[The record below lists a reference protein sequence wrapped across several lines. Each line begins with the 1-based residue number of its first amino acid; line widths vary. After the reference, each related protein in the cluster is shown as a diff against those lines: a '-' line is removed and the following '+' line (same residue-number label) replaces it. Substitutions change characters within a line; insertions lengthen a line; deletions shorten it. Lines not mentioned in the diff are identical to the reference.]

1 MALCPMLG
9 WRSTSLKSVAKNLLL
24 PSICMLLSLPVLY
37 FVGVQ
42 DFLPMF
48 FYALSLFVLV
58 TLGREYYLGAKIA
71 VKNDNQGW
79 MTSLFSFALKN
90 RRRYGGFLVHAGIV
104 FMVAGLA
111 GYGFFQFKE
120 DFQMKP
126 GQEIKIQNYQLRYKG
141 LRSISGSNYE
151 GGGAMID
158 VYRGGRFIRTL
169 QPEKRSYQKDK
180 PSTTEV
186 AIMSNLKEDLYLILG
201 GWEGDSTI
209 SLTVVINP
217 LLMWLWIGT
226 GIIILG
232 VLWAALPVRKKDL
245 ELNSLTTDYLV
256 LLRSA
261 K

>member
-1 MALCPMLG
+1 
-9 WRSTSLKSVAKNLLL
+9 
-24 PSICMLLSLPVLY
+24 MLLSLPVLY

-58 TLGREYYLGAKIA
+58 TLGREYYLGAKVA
-71 VKNDNQGW
+71 GRSGNQAW
-79 MTSLFSFALKN
+79 LTSLFSFALKN

-104 FMVAGLA
+104 FMVVGLA

-126 GQEIKIQNYQLRYKG
+126 GQEIKIQDYRLHYTG

-151 GGGAMID
+151 GVGAMID
-158 VYRGGRFIRTL
+158 VYRGGQFMRTM
-169 QPEKRSYQKDK
+169 QPEKRAYQRDK

-186 AIMSNLKEDLYLILG
+186 AITNNLKEDLYLILG
-201 GWEGDSTI
+201 SWERDSTI
-209 SLTVVINP
+209 SLTVIINP

-226 GIIILG
+226 GVVIAGIF
-232 VLWAALPVRKKDL
+232 WAVLPVRRKDL
-245 ELNSLTTDYLV
+245 ELNALATDYLV